1 MNSTSKI
8 FIAGHTGMMGSAFLR
23 QLQARGQSNILTKTR
38 QELDLT
44 NQAAVNAFFERE
56 NPEYVFVAAAKVGGI
71 MANATYPA
79 DFIYQNLAIQTNI
92 LHAAYLTGVKRLL
105 FLGSVCIYPKHC
117 PQPIKEDYLLT
128 GPLEPTNAPYAI
140 AKISGFTMCEA
151 YNRQYGTQFLCAMPT
166 NLYGTGDNFNLE
178 TSHVLPALIRK
189 FHESK
194 LQHTPVTL
202 WGTGQAMR
210 EFLHVDD
217 CANGSI
223 FLMDLDPEQFQ
234 TLLHYS
240 AGPLINVGSGE
251 EISILN
257 LAEMIRTI
265 VGASGEISWDT
276 AKPDGT
282 PKRKLDISRLQNLGW
297 QPSLSLSEGI
307 QQTYDWYLTHHP
319 SAQLSGSRV

>member
-1 MNSTSKI
+1 MNSNSKI
-8 FIAGHTGMMGSAFLR
+8 FVAGHRGMVGSAILR

-44 NQAAVNAFFERE
+44 NQTAVNAFFEKE
-56 NPEYVFVAAAKVGGI
+56 KPEYVFVGAAKVGGI
-71 MANATYPA
+71 MANASYPA

-105 FLGSVCIYPKHC
+105 FLGSVCLYPKHC

-140 AKISGFTMCEA
+140 AKIAGFTMCEA
-151 YNRQYGTQFLCAMPT
+151 YNRQYGTQFLCAIPT
-166 NLYGTGDNFNLE
+166 NLYGTGDNFDLE
-178 TSHVLPALIRK
+178 TSHVLPALLRK

-194 LQHTPVTL
+194 INGHPVTL
-202 WGTGQAMR
+202 WGTGQAKR

-217 CANGSI
+217 GANALA
-223 FLMDLDPEQFQ
+223 FLMDLDPERFQ
-234 TLLHYS
+234 RLLDYP
-240 AGPLINVGSGE
+240 AGPLINIGSGE
-251 EISILN
+251 DISILS
-257 LAEMIRTI
+257 LAEMVKKI

-276 AKPDGT
+276 TQPDGT

-297 QPSLSLSEGI
+297 EPSISLSQGI
-307 QQTYDWYLTHHP
+307 QMTYDWFLEHSEKILACP
-319 SAQLSGSRV
+319 